1 MEFIPAL
8 ISFDLQK
15 NMALIWVVYSQKK
28 KYGFKNLFLISEQQ
42 NGFTVWGEDIPLRKW
57 SIILEKKKKKVT
69 LY

>member
-28 KYGFKNLFLISEQQ
+28 SMVLKTFF
-42 NGFTVWGEDIPLRKW
+42 
-57 SIILEKKKKKVT
+57 
-69 LY
+69 